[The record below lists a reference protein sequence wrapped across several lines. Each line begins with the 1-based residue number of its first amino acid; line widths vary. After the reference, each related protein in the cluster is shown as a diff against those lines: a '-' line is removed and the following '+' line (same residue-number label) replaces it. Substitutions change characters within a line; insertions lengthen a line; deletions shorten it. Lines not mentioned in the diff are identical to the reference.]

1 MPAKSRQKALRWPLW
16 PAVCGLLRGLCGFW
30 GIEIDDIFV
39 AQKQGVCVRRT
50 KPVLSQIE
58 EEEEE
63 VEEPLDILFDG
74 TEVGNIASVRASN
87 IVRGYMLWS
96 ASEWRLGC
104 SRELN
109 GPKVGRKEEG
119 KSG

>member
-1 MPAKSRQKALRWPLW
+1 
-16 PAVCGLLRGLCGFW
+16 
-30 GIEIDDIFV
+30 
-39 AQKQGVCVRRT
+39 VRRT
-50 KPVLSQIE
+50 KPLLSQIE
-58 EEEEE
+58 EDEEEE
-63 VEEPLDILFDG
+63 VEEPLDTLFDG

-109 GPKVGRKEEG
+109 GLTVGQKEEE

>member
-1 MPAKSRQKALRWPLW
+1 MPAKSRQKASRWPVW

-30 GIEIDDIFV
+30 GIEMDDIFM

-50 KPVLSQIE
+50 KPLLSQN
-58 EEEEE
+58 
-63 VEEPLDILFDG
+63 V
-74 TEVGNIASVRASN
+74 ASVRASN

-96 ASEWRLGC
+96 ALEWRLGC

-109 GPKVGRKEEG
+109 GPIVGRKKEE

>member
-1 MPAKSRQKALRWPLW
+1 
-16 PAVCGLLRGLCGFW
+16 
-30 GIEIDDIFV
+30 V

-50 KPVLSQIE
+50 KPLLSQIEDEE

-63 VEEPLDILFDG
+63 VEEPLDTLFDG
-74 TEVGNIASVRASN
+74 TEVGNVASVRASN
-87 IVRGYMLWS
+87 ILRGYMLWS
-96 ASEWRLGC
+96 ALEWRLGC

-109 GPKVGRKEEG
+109 GPIVGRKEEE